1 MMYDKDKLL
10 LKIANA
16 IVANIGNIT
25 RNGLLDGKTGVAF
38 FLYMYAR
45 YSGIKFYSD
54 VADDMLERLLAVSHD
69 REAVDAKCGRTSVAI
84 GLMQMAYN
92 GFVEMEQ
99 DVFEDADKSILVADY
114 KLMELESSLD
124 KPVYTQGIYLV
135 KSLLYRNFV
144 LDGTEVTRIVENIE
158 KYMVKCVLEKTMPLK
173 VSMADSFIYVLG
185 VLLRRKLISRERY
198 DGVLH
203 MIKPFLPVG
212 QLERSFFCGALT
224 DFKHDMEMCGKYC
237 NVKDRFSMLLSNIL
251 YDNEKCQVSEICECI
266 DDFELALHD
275 SYFERDIIYG
285 QMAVVG
291 INLLK

>member
-1 MMYDKDKLL
+1 
-10 LKIANA
+10 
-16 IVANIGNIT
+16 
-25 RNGLLDGKTGVAF
+25 
-38 FLYMYAR
+38 
-45 YSGIKFYSD
+45 
-54 VADDMLERLLAVSHD
+54 
-69 REAVDAKCGRTSVAI
+69 
-84 GLMQMAYN
+84 
-92 GFVEMEQ
+92 MEQ
-99 DVFEDADKSILVADY
+99 IVFEDADKSILVADY
-114 KLMELESSLD
+114 KLMELELSLD

-135 KSLLYRNFV
+135 KSILYRNFA

-203 MIKPFLPVG
+203 MIRPFLPVEH
-212 QLERSFFCGALT
+212 LERSFFCGALT
-224 DFKHDMEMCGKYC
+224 DFKHDMETCGKYC
-237 NVKDRFSMLLSNIL
+237 NVKDRFSMLLLNIL

-291 INLLK
+291 INYMKDNLHYPSYGIRNKIEGRAVISFVVRKDGMLCNIYNVKTGIPCFDNEALRVVRNMPYWTPRTVERQGGKCTLHIACKFLYVVKKK